1 MEMARWTDHREIPHG
16 KAKKSGVAKVWT
28 RVSNLVGINSRN
40 VRYFKLHESFRRTDK
55 MQSVITTPEDVRI
68 FHSDSKEHKKCKD
81 GNAGWLF
88 SQLLGDCLGLI
99 NGTRWTNLR
108 SQVDPTFSHKASVDR
123 LPETNESAQEYL
135 NGLSQYGQTID
146 ADKIMIV
153 HAANAFMRFPLFHT
167 AHVLYG
173 SMTEESKQEFWAIG
187 QTRLALLRHVI
198 SGGIFRFQATKWL
211 KKGAVQ
217 ELEAF
222 QNRWYE
228 FNSNMYKSAVAAS
241 SGAPIIALWQGVLDG
256 TSSEVEVRC

>member
-1 MEMARWTDHREIPHG
+1 M
-16 KAKKSGVAKVWT
+16 
-28 RVSNLVGINSRN
+28 
-40 VRYFKLHESFRRTDK
+40 
-55 MQSVITTPEDVRI
+55 
-68 FHSDSKEHKKCKD
+68 
-81 GNAGWLF
+81 
-88 SQLLGDCLGLI
+88 GLI

-108 SQVDPTFSHKASVDR
+108 SQVDPAFSHKASVDR

-135 NGLSQYGQTID
+135 NGLSQYGQMID
-146 ADKIMIV
+146 AEKTMIV

-198 SGGIFRFQATKWL
+198 AGGIFRFKATKWL
-211 KKGAVQ
+211 KKNAVQ

-222 QNRWYE
+222 QKRWYQ

-241 SGAPIIALWQGVLDG
+241 SGAPIIGLWQGVLDG
-256 TSSEVEVRC
+256 TSSQTEVRC